1 MSHESLWGYDGT
13 SHLHAKGLM
22 GCPMIAYYDAMI
34 EGFEIYSLYSTS
46 TIMEMND
53 VPILLCIKYIVITH
67 FDEI

>member
-1 MSHESLWGYDGT
+1 
-13 SHLHAKGLM
+13 
-22 GCPMIAYYDAMI
+22 MIAYYDAMI